1 MKTLFVTLFVSSC
14 LFFPVILFAQITP
27 ADVVVDS
34 NKTVEITL
42 ADRSTLIGNIISV
55 DDNELELRKDATR
68 IFVQLSQIR
77 SIREVD
83 LTRKGALWFEN
94 PNNSRLFFSPTAR
107 PLKKGDGYY
116 QNIYVFFNNFAYA
129 ATDNIAV
136 TAGFTLL
143 PTVRLTEQL
152 YFLTGKFGMEV
163 SPNNY
168 LGGGLGLATAGGA
181 DEGLVIGYANY
192 TRSFHRAS
200 LTGGVAGF
208 TLSDSDAGTYAFY
221 FGGDYRVSQRV
232 ALVTENFIF
241 PESPDPFGISYGVRL
256 MGQRMS
262 FDLAYFQ
269 PGLGS
274 DVGFGIPYVDV
285 VINF

>member
-1 MKTLFVTLFVSSC
+1 MKLQARLLFLPLY
-14 LFFPVILFAQITP
+14 LFFPGILFAQISP
-27 ADVVVDS
+27 GDVEVDS
-34 NKTVEITL
+34 SKTVEITL
-42 ADRSTLIGNIISV
+42 TDRSTLIGYIVSV
-55 DDNELELRKDATR
+55 DDEELELRKDATR

-94 PNNSRLFFSPTAR
+94 PNYSRLFFSPTAR

-116 QNIYVFFNNFAYA
+116 QNIYIFFNNFAYA
-129 ATDNIAV
+129 ATDNIAF
-136 TAGFTLL
+136 TAGFTLI
-143 PTVRLTEQL
+143 PARRISEQL

-163 SPNNY
+163 SPGNY
-168 LGGGLGLATAGGA
+168 IGGGLGVATAGGA
-181 DEGLVIGYANY
+181 EEGLVIGYANY

-208 TLSDSDAGTYAFY
+208 TLSDTDAGTYAFY
-221 FGGDYRVSQRV
+221 FGGDYRISQRV

-262 FDLAYFQ
+262 FDLAYFR

-274 DVGFGIPYVDV
+274 DVGFGVPYASV
-285 VINF
+285 VFNF

>member
-1 MKTLFVTLFVSSC
+1 MKTSAAFFLIVICSLFPHFLH
-14 LFFPVILFAQITP
+14 AQISP
-27 ADVVVDS
+27 VDVEADS
-34 NKTVEITL
+34 AKTVEIRL
-42 ADRSTLIGNIISV
+42 SDGSVLIGNIISV
-55 DDNELELRKDATR
+55 DENELELRKDATR
-68 IFVQLSQIR
+68 TFVLLSEIR
-77 SIREVD
+77 SIREID

-94 PNNSRLFFSPTAR
+94 PNYSRLFFSPTAR

-143 PTVRLTEQL
+143 PTIRLSEQL

-163 SPNNY
+163 TNNHF
-168 LGGGLGLATAGGA
+168 LGGGIGFATAGGA
-181 DEGLVIGYANY
+181 EEGLIIGYANY

-200 LTGGVAGF
+200 ITGGAAGF
-208 TLSDSDAGTYAFY
+208 SLSDTDAGTYAFY
-221 FGGDYRVSQRV
+221 FGGDYRISERV
-232 ALVTENFIF
+232 AMVTENFIF
-241 PESPDPFGISYGVRL
+241 PESPDPLGISYGVRL

-262 FDLAYFQ
+262 FDLAYFR